1 MAVVYVLG
9 VCVSAGEC
17 GFVLRGAAGILFA
30 CLIFHGIKK
39 KTLRKGALAL
49 LFVLLLAGGLRYR
62 MAARA
67 FQRSEERIRIFSGMK
82 VRLCGEVQEYTEAAG
97 KAKLRVRNA
106 LLSSAYG
113 TRDALP
119 ASATAA
125 MRARYDQPVGTIL
138 VYLDAGDEVTQAGR
152 WGEKRQIE
160 QDDARTS
167 AHPEKRDEDPITD
180 EYLHA
185 RRPLPGEQVEVYGK
199 ISPAEAAR
207 NEGQFDFRLYY
218 RTISVHGSM
227 YGTSFRVI
235 GGEPKPFARGLQALR
250 LRMGDILD
258 QLLPPQDAGIYR
270 ALLTGDKSAMDED
283 IRSLYQENGIAHIL
297 AVSGLHLSILGLGV
311 YELLRRFGRSKAAAG
326 VVAALLIVS
335 YGILT
340 GSSGSALRAVLM
352 LLLRFLG
359 AAVGRSYDM
368 LTAMAAAALF
378 LLWKEPFMLFS
389 AGFQLSFLAV
399 LAIGL
404 SHVLPAPKHPLLAGL
419 WLSFYLQLLTLPVIL
434 FHYFRFPLYGIFL
447 NLIVLPLMGCVIY
460 SGVFGVGLFA
470 LSEKLATIAV
480 GGGHWILRLYTHLCT
495 RCAALPYS
503 SLLLGRPSMH
513 SILLYYAALGFMT
526 WALAERH
533 KADRTALQR
542 GRKHPETLV
551 LDCSVRQSEK
561 NRLALWLRAHTGT
574 TAQFV
579 LFVRRLP
586 LPCIVLPLLLSMLGL
601 PAKQPQGLE
610 ITALDVGQ
618 GDGFILRNQGL
629 VMSVDGGSTSDQR
642 LGKNV
647 LVPYLESQGIGHIDL
662 ALITH
667 CDADH
672 YSGIQYLLEEEPKIS
687 IGELLL
693 PRVAVQDARY
703 DALRDAATARD
714 VRIRYFGA
722 GDSITLGEVEI
733 LGCYPAGTEKLEAAN
748 DHSIGMLLRAP
759 DFQMLFTGDMDEACE
774 QQMLAALW
782 EANAGCPKIDVL
794 KAGHHGSHTSSS
806 EALLA
811 ALRPDYAILSY
822 GVGNDYGHPHAE
834 TRERLQRY
842 GVRMLE
848 TGVMGEIRITVSSEA
863 PEGRQQKPY
872 GEVVKN
878 QAGIP

>member
-1 MAVVYVLG
+1 MNVKRPLLLMAVVYVLG

-17 GFVLRGAAGILFA
+17 GFVLRGAAGILSA
-30 CLIFHGIKK
+30 CLVFHGIKK

-49 LFVLLLAGGLRYR
+49 LFVLFLTGGLRYR

-82 VRLCGEVQEYTEAAG
+82 VRLYGEVQEYTEAAG

-113 TRDALP
+113 ARDTLP

-125 MRARYDQPVGTIL
+125 LRARYDQPVGTML
-138 VYLDAGDEVTQAGR
+138 VYMETGDAEPQSGK
-152 WGEKRQIE
+152 WSEKHRTYRAQSPSE
-160 QDDARTS
+160 KQDRDPTTDRHLETS
-167 AHPEKRDEDPITD
+167 
-180 EYLHA
+180 
-185 RRPLPGEQVEVYGK
+185 RPLPGERIEVYGK
-199 ISPAEAAR
+199 ISPVEAPR
-207 NEGQFDFRLYY
+207 NEGVFDFRLYY

-235 GGEPKPFARGLQALR
+235 GGEPKPFARGLQELR

-311 YELLRRFGRSKAAAG
+311 YELLRRFGRSKAASG
-326 VVAALLIVS
+326 SVAALLIIS

-340 GSSGSALRAVLM
+340 GCSGSALRAVLM
-352 LLLRFLG
+352 LLLRFLA

-404 SHVLPAPKHPLLAGL
+404 RHALPAPKHPLLEGL

-434 FHYFRFPLYGIFL
+434 FHYFCFPLYGIFL

-460 SGVFGVGLFA
+460 SGVFGVGLFG

-480 GGGHWILRLYTHLCT
+480 GGGHWILRLYTLLCT
-495 RCAALPYS
+495 HCAALPYS

-513 SILLYYAALGFMT
+513 SILLYYTALGFVT

-533 KADRTALQR
+533 AAERS
-542 GRKHPETLV
+542 G
-551 LDCSVRQSEK
+551 
-561 NRLALWLRAHTGT
+561 LATC
-574 TAQFV
+574 
-579 LFVRRLP
+579 RLP
-586 LPCIVLPLLLSMLGL
+586 LPCIVLPLLLSMLCL

-642 LGKNV
+642 LGENV
-647 LVPYLESQGIGHIDL
+647 LVPYLESQGIEHIDL

-672 YSGIQYLLEEEPKIS
+672 YSGIQYLLEEEAKMT

-693 PRVAVQDARY
+693 PRVAMQDARY
-703 DALRDAATARD
+703 DALRDAAAARD
-714 VRIRYFGA
+714 VRIRYFGQ
-722 GDSITLGEVEI
+722 GDCIDFGEVEI
-733 LGCYPAGTEKLEAAN
+733 RGYYPAGTERLEAAN

-759 DFQMLFTGDMDEACE
+759 DFQMLFTGDMDEDCE
-774 QQMLAALW
+774 RQMLASLW
-782 EANAGCPKIDVL
+782 EANAGYPKIDVL

-834 TRERLQRY
+834 TRERLRRY
-842 GVRMLE
+842 DVKMLE
-848 TGVMGEIRITVSSEA
+848 TGVMGEIRLTV
-863 PEGRQQKPY
+863 
-872 GEVVKN
+872 
-878 QAGIP
+878 

>member
-30 CLIFHGIKK
+30 CLVFHGIKRK
-39 KTLRKGALAL
+39 KLRKGALAL
-49 LFVLLLAGGLRYR
+49 LFALLLAGGLRYQLS
-62 MAARA
+62 ARA

-82 VRLCGEVQEYTEAAG
+82 VCLRGEVQEYTEAAG

-113 TRDALP
+113 ARDALP
-119 ASATAA
+119 ASVTAV

-138 VYLDAGDEVTQAGR
+138 VYLDAEDKAAQAGWR
-152 WGEKRQIE
+152 GGDRRT
-160 QDDARTS
+160 ARIC
-167 AHPEKRDEDPITD
+167 AYPEKRDEDPEAED
-180 EYLHA
+180 SLDAH
-185 RRPLPGEQVEVYGK
+185 RPLPGEQIEVYGK

-227 YGTSFRVI
+227 YGTSFRII
-235 GGEPKPFARGLQALR
+235 GGDPKPFARGLQALR
-250 LRMGDILD
+250 LRMGTILD

-311 YELLRRFGRSKAAAG
+311 YELLRRFGRSKAASG
-326 VVAALLIVS
+326 LVAALLIVS

-340 GSSGSALRAVLM
+340 GCSGSALRAVLM

-404 SHVLPAPKHPLLAGL
+404 SHALPAPKHPLLAGL
-419 WLSFYLQLLTLPVIL
+419 WISFYLQLLTLPVIL

-470 LSEKLATIAV
+470 LSEKLATIAI
-480 GGGHWILRLYTHLCT
+480 GGGHWILRLYTLLCT
-495 RCAALPYS
+495 HCAALPYS

-513 SILLYYAALGFMT
+513 SILLYYAALGFVT
-526 WALAERH
+526 WALAERN
-533 KADRTALQR
+533 KADHAALQR
-542 GRKHPETLV
+542 GRKHPV
-551 LDCSVRQSEK
+551 PPVC
-561 NRLALWLRAHTGT
+561 
-574 TAQFV
+574 
-579 LFVRRLP
+579 RLP
-586 LPCIVLPLLLSMLGL
+586 LPCIVLPLVLSLLGL
-601 PAKQPQGLE
+601 PVKQPQGLE

-618 GDGFILRNQGL
+618 GDGFILRNQEL
-629 VMSVDGGSTSDQR
+629 VMSVDGGSTSNQR
-642 LGKNV
+642 LGENV
-647 LVPYLESQGIGHIDL
+647 LVPYLESQGIEHIDL

-672 YSGIQYLLEEEPKIS
+672 YSGILYLLEEDTKIS

-703 DALRDAATARD
+703 DALRDAAAARD
-714 VRIRYFGA
+714 VQIRYFGQ

-782 EANAGCPKIDVL
+782 EANAGYPKIDVL

-834 TRERLQRY
+834 TRERLERY
-842 GVRMLE
+842 GVEMLE
-848 TGVMGEIRITVSSEA
+848 TGKMGEIRITV
-863 PEGRQQKPY
+863 
-872 GEVVKN
+872 
-878 QAGIP
+878 

>member
-1 MAVVYVLG
+1 MNVKRPLLLMAVVYVLG

-17 GFVLRGAAGILFA
+17 GSVLRGAAGVLFA
-30 CLIFHGIKK
+30 CLVFHGIKR

-49 LFVLLLAGGLRYR
+49 LFALLLAGGLRYQL
-62 MAARA
+62 AARA
-67 FQRSEERIRIFSGMK
+67 FQRSEERIHIFSGMK
-82 VRLCGEVQEYTEAAG
+82 VCLRGEVQEYTEAAG

-113 TRDALP
+113 TRDTLP

-138 VYLDAGDEVTQAGR
+138 VYLDA
-152 WGEKRQIE
+152 
-160 QDDARTS
+160 
-167 AHPEKRDEDPITD
+167 EDS
-180 EYLHA
+180 LRS
-185 RRPLPGEQVEVYGK
+185 RRPLPGEQIEVYGK
-199 ISPAEAAR
+199 ISLAEAAR

-235 GGEPKPFARGLQALR
+235 GGDPKPFARGLQALR
-250 LRMGDILD
+250 LRMGTILD

-311 YELLRRFGRSKAAAG
+311 YELLRRFGRSKAASGIAS
-326 VVAALLIVS
+326 ALLIVA

-340 GSSGSALRAVLM
+340 GCSGSALRAVLM

-404 SHVLPAPKHPLLAGL
+404 SHALPVPKHPLLAGL

-460 SGVFGVGLFA
+460 SGIFGVGLFA
-470 LSEKLATIAV
+470 LSEKLATIAI
-480 GGGHWILRLYTHLCT
+480 GGGHWILRLYTFLCT

-513 SILLYYAALGFMT
+513 SILLYYAALGFVT
-526 WALAERH
+526 WALAER
-533 KADRTALQR
+533 KT
-542 GRKHPETLV
+542 
-551 LDCSVRQSEK
+551 SE
-561 NRLALWLRAHTGT
+561 RS
-574 TAQFV
+574 
-579 LFVRRLP
+579 RLP
-586 LPCIVLPLLLSMLGL
+586 LPCIVLPLILSMMCL

-629 VMSVDGGSTSDQR
+629 VMSVDGGSTSNQR
-642 LGKNV
+642 LGENV
-647 LVPYLESQGIGHIDL
+647 LVPYLESQAIERIDL

-672 YSGIQYLLEEEPKIS
+672 YSGILYLLEEETKIS

-703 DALRDAATARD
+703 DALRDAAAARD
-714 VRIRYFGA
+714 VRIRYFGQ
-722 GDSITLGEVEI
+722 GDCIDLGEVEI

-782 EANAGCPKIDVL
+782 EANAGYPKIDVL

-834 TRERLQRY
+834 TRERLERY
-842 GVRMLE
+842 GVEMLE
-848 TGVMGEIRITVSSEA
+848 TGKMGEIRITV
-863 PEGRQQKPY
+863 
-872 GEVVKN
+872 
-878 QAGIP
+878 

>member
-1 MAVVYVLG
+1 MNVKRPLLLMAVVYVLG

-17 GFVLRGAAGILFA
+17 GFVLRGAAGVLFA
-30 CLIFHGIKK
+30 CLVFNGIKRK
-39 KTLRKGALAL
+39 KLRKGALAL
-49 LFVLLLAGGLRYR
+49 LFALLLAGGLRYQL
-62 MAARA
+62 AARA
-67 FQRSEERIRIFSGMK
+67 FQRSEERIHIFSGMK
-82 VRLCGEVQEYTEAAG
+82 VCLRGEVQEYTEAAG

-113 TRDALP
+113 TRDTLP

-138 VYLDAGDEVTQAGR
+138 VYLDA
-152 WGEKRQIE
+152 
-160 QDDARTS
+160 
-167 AHPEKRDEDPITD
+167 EDS
-180 EYLHA
+180 LRS
-185 RRPLPGEQVEVYGK
+185 RRPLPGEQIEVYGK

-235 GGEPKPFARGLQALR
+235 GGDPKPFARGLQALR

-311 YELLRRFGRSKAAAG
+311 YELLRRFGRSKAASG
-326 VVAALLIVS
+326 IVAALLIVS

-340 GSSGSALRAVLM
+340 GCSGSALRAVLM

-404 SHVLPAPKHPLLAGL
+404 GHVLPAPKHPLLAGL
-419 WLSFYLQLLTLPVIL
+419 WISFYLQLLTLPVIL

-480 GGGHWILRLYTHLCT
+480 GGGHVILRLYTLLCM
-495 RCAALPYS
+495 RCATLPYS

-513 SILLYYAALGFMT
+513 SILIYYAVLGFVT
-526 WALAERH
+526 WALAER
-533 KADRTALQR
+533 KTSERSILQR
-542 GRKHPETLV
+542 ERIRRVHGRREDPDMKSCV
-551 LDCSVRQSEK
+551 
-561 NRLALWLRAHTGT
+561 
-574 TAQFV
+574 AQ
-579 LFVRRLP
+579 FVRRLP
-586 LPCIVLPLLLSMLGL
+586 LPCLLLPLVLSLLCL

-647 LVPYLESQGIGHIDL
+647 LVPYLESQGIEHIDL

-672 YSGIQYLLEEEPKIS
+672 YSGILYLLEEEAKIS

-703 DALRDAATARD
+703 DALRNAAAARG
-714 VRIRYFGA
+714 VQIRYFGQ
-722 GDSITLGEVEI
+722 DDCIDLGEVEI

-759 DFQMLFTGDMDEACE
+759 DFQMLFTGDMDETCE

-782 EANAGCPKIDVL
+782 EANAGYPKIDVL

-834 TRERLQRY
+834 TRERLGRY
-842 GVRMLE
+842 GVELLE
-848 TGVMGEIRITVSSEA
+848 TGKMGEIRIKRNPAV
-863 PEGRQQKPY
+863 G
-872 GEVVKN
+872 
-878 QAGIP
+878 

>member
-30 CLIFHGIKK
+30 CLVFHGIKRK
-39 KTLRKGALAL
+39 KLRKGALAL
-49 LFVLLLAGGLRYR
+49 LFALLLAGGLRYQ
-62 MAARA
+62 MSARA

-82 VRLCGEVQEYTEAAG
+82 VCLRGEVQEYTEAAG

-113 TRDALP
+113 TRDTLP
-119 ASATAA
+119 SSATAV
-125 MRARYDQPVGTIL
+125 MRVRYDQPVGTIL
-138 VYLDAGDEVTQAGR
+138 VYLEAEDEAAQAGWR
-152 WGEKRQIE
+152 GGDRRT
-160 QDDARTS
+160 ARIC
-167 AHPEKRDEDPITD
+167 AYPEKRDEDPKAED
-180 EYLHA
+180 SLDAH
-185 RRPLPGEQVEVYGK
+185 RPLPGEQIEVYGK
-199 ISPAEAAR
+199 ISPADAAR

-227 YGTSFRVI
+227 YGTSFRII
-235 GGEPKPFARGLQALR
+235 GGDPKPFARGLQALR
-250 LRMGDILD
+250 LRMGTILD
-258 QLLPPQDAGIYR
+258 RLLPPQDAGIYR

-311 YELLRRFGRSKAAAG
+311 YELLRRFGRSKAASG
-326 VVAALLIVS
+326 LVAALLIVS

-340 GSSGSALRAVLM
+340 GCSGSALRAVLM

-404 SHVLPAPKHPLLAGL
+404 SHALPLPKHPLTAGL
-419 WLSFYLQLLTLPVIL
+419 WLSLYLQLLTLPVIL

-480 GGGHWILRLYTHLCT
+480 GGGHVILRLYTLLCT
-495 RCAALPYS
+495 RCATLPYS

-513 SILLYYAALGFMT
+513 SILLYYTALGFVI
-526 WALAERH
+526 WALAERNI
-533 KADRTALQR
+533 ADHAALQR
-542 GRKHPETLV
+542 GRKHPV
-551 LDCSVRQSEK
+551 RSVC
-561 NRLALWLRAHTGT
+561 
-574 TAQFV
+574 
-579 LFVRRLP
+579 RLP
-586 LPCIVLPLLLSMLGL
+586 LPCIVLPLLLAMLWL

-672 YSGIQYLLEEEPKIS
+672 YSGILYLLEEETKIS

-703 DALRDAATARD
+703 DALRDAAAARD
-714 VRIRYFGA
+714 VQIRYFGQ

-733 LGCYPAGTEKLEAAN
+733 RGYYPAGTAKLEAAN

-759 DFQMLFTGDMDEACE
+759 DFQMLFTGDMDENCE

-782 EANAGCPKIDVL
+782 EANAGYPKIDVL

-834 TRERLQRY
+834 TRERLERY
-842 GVRMLE
+842 GVEMLE
-848 TGVMGEIRITVSSEA
+848 TGVMGEIRI
-863 PEGRQQKPY
+863 K
-872 GEVVKN
+872 K
-878 QAGIP
+878 